1 MAALKQLH
9 VPFLPPTAENV
20 KSQQNSRA
28 PVLPSSSD
36 DCIPDVD
43 SDNDADSYNDA
54 DSDDD
59 QNADANEMDSFQE
72 AEEGRSIPDSGY
84 ETRPIFGLL
93 RDPSKF
99 DSRGSISKLPV
110 DDRREVKEMPK
121 ECDSSSASVSTR
133 RQAHKDCLRAGVLNP
148 QEIEDSFENFPY
160 YLRSVWLQHFKK
172 KISVIQTRW
181 TTGI

>member
-9 VPFLPPTAENV
+9 VPSLPPTAENV

-28 PVLPSSSD
+28 PVLPSSCD

-43 SDNDADSYNDA
+43 SDNDAVASASFAAN
-54 DSDDD
+54 DD
-59 QNADANEMDSFQE
+59 QNADANEMDPFQE
-72 AEEGRSIPDSGY
+72 AEEGS
-84 ETRPIFGLL
+84 IFGLL